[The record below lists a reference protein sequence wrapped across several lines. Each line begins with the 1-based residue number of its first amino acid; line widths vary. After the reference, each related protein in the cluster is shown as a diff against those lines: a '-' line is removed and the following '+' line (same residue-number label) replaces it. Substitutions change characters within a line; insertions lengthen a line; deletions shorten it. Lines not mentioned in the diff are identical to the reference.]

1 MNGEKGTPYWKKLK
15 DPRWQKRRL
24 EVLARDGFKCVGCGA
39 TSETLHVHHL
49 VYRKGVEPWE
59 APMDDMVTVC
69 ERCHEVAEDKEVL
82 LGFRKFMTLGIHLES
97 LREVSKAMSEFS
109 FMAKD
114 GFPARMPAETIFQK
128 LRDDLLF
135 VDAFEHG
142 YSVGEVSGERNAS
155 TNNRGRI

>member
-24 EVLARDGFKCVGCGA
+24 EVLARDGFKCVGCGT

-69 ERCHEVAEDKEVL
+69 ERCHEVAEDKEAIRN
-82 LGFRKFMTLGIHLES
+82 FRRFMLCGLNVGSIREISKSMAAFAQAKGRPMDGNLCCDVPESVFGSIIERLEEEERAAIDEFE
-97 LREVSKAMSEFS
+97 LMNAMKGGS
-109 FMAKD
+109 
-114 GFPARMPAETIFQK
+114 Q
-128 LRDDLLF
+128 
-135 VDAFEHG
+135 
-142 YSVGEVSGERNAS
+142 
-155 TNNRGRI
+155 